1 MKPTH
6 FPPDVQDMLSV
17 LAKHKVRYLVVG
29 AEAVI
34 YHGFPRLTGDI
45 DIFYEPAEA
54 NCDRLF
60 LALREFWKG
69 PVPGIKSSK
78 VLLEKE
84 AVVQF
89 GYPPNRI
96 DLINAI
102 SGVGFP
108 EAWEGRSGQFHIIKG
123 KRVRL
128 PYIGLSALI
137 KNKQACG
144 RPKDLEDLK
153 YLKEKAKAARKQRI
167 GGP

>member
-1 MKPTH
+1 MMPTH
-6 FPPDVQDMLSV
+6 FPPDVQDMLSL

-45 DIFYEPAEA
+45 DIFYEPTEA
-54 NCDRLF
+54 NGDRLF

-78 VLLEKE
+78 VLLKKE

-102 SGVGFP
+102 SGVGFS
-108 EAWEGRSGQFHIIKG
+108 EAWKGRSAQIHIVKG
-123 KRVRL
+123 KRIRV
-128 PYIGLSALI
+128 PYIGLPALI
-137 KNKQACG
+137 KNKEACG

-153 YLKEKAKAARKQRI
+153 YLKEKANKAKSRARKRS
-167 GGP
+167 